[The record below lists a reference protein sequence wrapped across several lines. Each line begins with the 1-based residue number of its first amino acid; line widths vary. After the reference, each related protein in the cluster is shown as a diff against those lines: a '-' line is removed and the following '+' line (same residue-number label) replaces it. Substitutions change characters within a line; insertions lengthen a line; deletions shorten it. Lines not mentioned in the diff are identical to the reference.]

1 MGDAGSCGQGDRCS
15 SPAPSFGLCI
25 FWQLLSLWVS
35 ASSAFLFNCGWPRPL
50 SVCCGSLSQA
60 MHVISPSSFMW
71 PGCPPTD
78 ADLLMR
84 PDVFVRHFW
93 GALLS
98 GFSGPQLLA
107 SRVWGQLSPHPG
119 ICWWPLSR
127 SLRRWRPAGSCRF
140 LQTGPGPSSH
150 PLGARAGS
158 PPSLCAVLRCWLS
171 RPGAQLD
178 LNLTC
183 DQKPL
188 LSFPSFCA
196 PVRAGVQRVD
206 NRNTR
211 VSLLNLTL
219 LFVDSSQ
226 GTISGNTEMG
236 FLSLFLLMS

>member
-1 MGDAGSCGQGDRCS
+1 MRGAGRGPGAPLCGRRALCSPVSEDEGERRPRRRGTAVGDAGSCGQGDRCS

-98 GFSGPQLLA
+98 GFSGPQLSA

-150 PLGARAGS
+150 LLGRPRREPAL
-158 PPSLCAVLRCWLS
+158 PLRCSPMLAVEAWSPARSEPHLQ
-171 RPGAQLD
+171 PE
-178 LNLTC
+178 T
-183 DQKPL
+183 PL
-188 LSFPSFCA
+188 VFSVFLCPS
-196 PVRAGVQRVD
+196 
-206 NRNTR
+206 
-211 VSLLNLTL
+211 
-219 LFVDSSQ
+219 
-226 GTISGNTEMG
+226 
-236 FLSLFLLMS
+236 